1 MITKNIAENITF
13 IKKRIKIV
21 AERCGRK
28 AENIMFLGVTK
39 THPAETLDEALAGGL
54 EYIAENKIQESED
67 KLPVLTQPY
76 KEFHF
81 IGHLQSNKIK
91 KLMPLNPAL
100 IHSID
105 KLSTAKKLDAYC
117 STKGIVQNILVQIN
131 TSAEESKFGIEPADA
146 EEFVREVAK
155 LENLQIKGL
164 MTIGMFTD
172 DMEAVRNCFKMLKNI
187 QTDIIRLDIPRV
199 EMKHLS
205 MGMTNDFEIAIEE
218 GASIVRV
225 GSAIFGARDYS
236 TKN

>member
-1 MITKNIAENITF
+1 MITKNIAENITD
-13 IKKRIKIV
+13 IRVRIKAT

-28 AENIMFLGVTK
+28 AEDIMFLGVTK
-39 THPAETLDEALAGGL
+39 THPAATLDEALAGGL

-67 KLPVLTQPY
+67 KLPVLTQFY

-91 KLMPLNPAL
+91 KLMPLKPAL

-105 KLSTAKKLDAYC
+105 KFSTAKKLDSYC
-117 STKGIVQNILVQIN
+117 AAKGIVQNILIQIN
-131 TSAEESKFGIEPADA
+131 TSAEESKFGIEPAEA
-146 EEFVREVAK
+146 EEFIREVAK

-172 DMEAVRNCFKMLKNI
+172 DMDAVRKCFKMLKDI
-187 QTDIIRLDIPRV
+187 QTNIITLDIPRV
-199 EMKHLS
+199 EMKYLS
-205 MGMTNDFEIAIEE
+205 MGMTSDFEIAIEE
-218 GASIVRV
+218 GANIVRV

>member
-1 MITKNIAENITF
+1 MRARNIAENITE
-13 IKKRIKIV
+13 INRRIKV
-21 AERCGRK
+21 TAERTGRK
-28 AENIMFLGVTK
+28 AEDIMFLGVTK
-39 THPAETLDEALAGGL
+39 THPAEVLDEALAGGL

-67 KLPVLTQPY
+67 KLPLLTQPY

-91 KLMPLNPAL
+91 KLMPLKPTL

-117 STKGIVQNILVQIN
+117 AQRGNIQNILIQIN
-131 TSAEESKFGIEPADA
+131 TSAEESKFGIEPTEA
-146 EEFVREVAK
+146 EEFIREVAQ

-187 QTDIIRLDIPRV
+187 ETEIITLDIPRV
-199 EMKHLS
+199 EMKYLS

-218 GASIVRV
+218 GANIVRV

-236 TKN
+236 KN